1 MPPDRP
7 VDFDFTRRG
16 LLVFDA
22 DHRSLATDNLYVTYN
37 NNNLPVSKM
46 PPLMPKFAVD
56 EFNLAI
62 QRMAK
67 VRVQYHQ
74 YTKDPFVPF

>member
-1 MPPDRP
+1 MPPDRS
-7 VDFDFTRRG
+7 VDFDFTKRG

-22 DHRSLATDNLYVTYN
+22 DHRSVDIGNLYVTYN
-37 NNNLPVSKM
+37 NNNLPVPKTL
-46 PPLMPKFAVD
+46 PQMPKVAVD

-67 VRVQYHQ
+67 VRV
-74 YTKDPFVPF
+74 